1 MYKKYNYV
9 ILNTKE
15 ELHMKNIKVLEILD
29 NVENYIENED
39 YFDLLDY
46 VQRIKKDINIDDDP
60 ASKYIDDLVGELK

>member
-1 MYKKYNYV
+1 
-9 ILNTKE
+9 
-15 ELHMKNIKVLEILD
+15 MKNIKVLEILD